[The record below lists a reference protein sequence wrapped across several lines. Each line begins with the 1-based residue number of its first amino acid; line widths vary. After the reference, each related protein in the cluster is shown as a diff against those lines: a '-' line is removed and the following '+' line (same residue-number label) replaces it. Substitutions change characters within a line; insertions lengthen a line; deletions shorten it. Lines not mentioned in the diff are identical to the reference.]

1 MNDGRLKD
9 PLARLSHTL
18 SRGFLRYGQVPAGM
32 HHGALAVW
40 LLCLGALLLAL
51 WIWPTQGRIHTLEA
65 QLRAGTIE
73 LRGLDE
79 RLREAQALTQA
90 LHAISP
96 ISPPNATPAAAA
108 TTTPPS
114 AQDPWPYLQ
123 GLAHARAVHLLD
135 YTPLPANAKPDGQ
148 RLRLKMHGA
157 PLAVQG
163 LLQDL
168 LRGPHSVERFTLSPD
183 DRGMTTL
190 SLQVCIRGAESH
202 PVLTNTPTAAL
213 FQPAP
218 KVARKPRTALEE
230 IPLSD
235 YRVIAVGRAEHDHY
249 ALVRT
254 PAGKTHTIRPGMR
267 LGDRGGQ
274 VRAILPNGIEV
285 QQDTGRQSLLI
296 GNPP

>member
-1 MNDGRLKD
+1 MNDDRMSDLFT
-9 PLARLSHTL
+9 RLSQTL
-18 SRGFLRYGQVPAGM
+18 SRALLRYGQVSAGM

-40 LLCLGALLLAL
+40 PLCIGALWLAL
-51 WIWPTQGRIHTLEA
+51 WIWPTQDRIHALEA

-79 RLREAQALTQA
+79 RRREAQALTHA
-90 LHAISP
+90 LHALNP
-96 ISPPNATPAAAA
+96 INPLSPPNTAA
-108 TTTPPS
+108 TATPPS
-114 AQDPWPYLQ
+114 APDPWPYLQ

-168 LRGPHSVERFTLSPD
+168 LRGPHSVERFTLTPD

-213 FQPAP
+213 FQARP
-218 KVARKPRTALEE
+218 KVVAKPRTALEE
-230 IPLSD
+230 LPLSA

-267 LGDRGGQ
+267 LGDRNAR
-274 VRAILPNGIEV
+274 VLAILPNGIEV